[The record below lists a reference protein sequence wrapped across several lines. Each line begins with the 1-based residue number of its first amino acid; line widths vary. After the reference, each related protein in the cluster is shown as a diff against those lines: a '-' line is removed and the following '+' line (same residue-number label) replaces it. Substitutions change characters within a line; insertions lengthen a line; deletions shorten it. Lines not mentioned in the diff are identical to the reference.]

1 MMNLKFEKLTVSNAG
16 LSRMIKDKQDLIKK
30 ACEFLNKFSEDENG
44 NMSDETYL
52 MMQSLDVDQR
62 TINYLGQLLNENNK
76 VLNRSII
83 DTYMEVPYAGYGFV
97 PINKVD
103 EQKSFNKEKEKL
115 NELFKRIDYDKLSPA
130 INRKK

>member
-1 MMNLKFEKLTVSNAG
+1 MNLNFEKVNVSSTGLT
-16 LSRMIKDKQDLIKK
+16 RMLQDKQDLIKK

-52 MMQSLDVDQR
+52 IMHSLDVDNR
-62 TINYLGQLLNENNK
+62 TINYLGQLLSENNK

-83 DTYMEVPYAGYGFV
+83 DTYMEVPFAGYGFV
-97 PINKVD
+97 SINKVE